1 MSKYHKT
8 KVRCLSFFASSSIL
22 SGIGEAFH
30 GRRFVRG
37 RSLRQNL
44 AVPPMDRRG
53 PKVRSSKRFKES
65 QSVIAP
71 LGGKTCPRAVLVL
84 NTTSIVLKHPSATS
98 HLKKILQ

>member
-44 AVPPMDRRG
+44 AVLPPNG
-53 PKVRSSKRFKES
+53 PTGTES
-65 QSVIAP
+65 PQ
-71 LGGKTCPRAVLVL
+71 LK
-84 NTTSIVLKHPSATS
+84 NVLKKVNLSLPLLAERLVQERYLS
-98 HLKKILQ
+98 